1 MAGGRGQNLKKWV
14 MLFMN
19 GPKIGIKFGFSLE
32 IEYVKKKEGKKAR
45 SCIKKVLQHL
55 EFRDIGRRV
64 LKYVYQKG
72 IYLIHTHIL
81 GTQYNFVYTYLVD
94 SYSHRLLLHIFS
106 IYSKKKYV
114 KKKLIYAHLH
124 FFSSLSYNSRL
135 VLFEQITFNAIFN
148 IRP

>member
-1 MAGGRGQNLKKWV
+1 M
-14 MLFMN
+14 
-19 GPKIGIKFGFSLE
+19 GIKFAFSQE
-32 IEYVKKKEGKKAR
+32 SVPRYSAYSCINRICEKEEGKKAR

-94 SYSHRLLLHIFS
+94 SYSRCLLLHIFS

-114 KKKLIYAHLH
+114 KKKAYLCPFTLFFLLIFKYFPH
-124 FFSSLSYNSRL
+124 N
-135 VLFEQITFNAIFN
+135 N
-148 IRP
+148 ICM